1 MQLKEEAVF
10 TLKFDGK
17 PVINELGELEK
28 RLIDVKDA
36 QKSVERGTKEWA
48 DNKAEIKE
56 LEASIKSVREEMGV
70 SGMTVKQL
78 EGYYKQLNREI
89 KDLTPGTDAY
99 KAKMGDLQEVNS
111 ALNTHRQT
119 IRGVGDE
126 VEKQPSLWDRAKAGV
141 MTFFAAF
148 GAMELLQRA
157 FSFVQDGIKSAL
169 ELSDTFGKVSKAT
182 GQTAEQV
189 QHLADELDK
198 VDTRTTKEGLLEIA
212 QIGGQLGVANDQLV
226 GFVQSVDMAA
236 VALSDEFSGGAEEA
250 ANKLGGLQKLFVETK
265 DLKAGEAITKIGSA
279 LNDLGAAGTATAPV
293 VADFTARIGQLGDL
307 APEITQTMG
316 LGAAFQ
322 ELGLSAE
329 IAAGGLTNVLLT
341 AAKDTATFA
350 KQLGISE
357 VAMKQLINTNPNEF
371 LLKLAESLRGLPADE
386 VAKQLDNL
394 GIKSQEATKV
404 MSLLKDQTA
413 LVREKQDLAN
423 KSFAEGTSLQKE
435 FNTMNTTANAEYQKS
450 QKNLAQL
457 ATEIGQN
464 LLPGITKVTQG
475 TIAFVNIIRAI
486 PEFVSENSTA
496 FTALGVALLAFNGH
510 LILAEANSIRV
521 AAVEKARL
529 IWTEAGTAAQ
539 WLLNTAMTANPIALV
554 VTAVALLVAGFVT
567 LYNHSTTVRAGI
579 AGLFTALQVA
589 AGQLV
594 LFWEAITSLNF
605 AEAAKIISEGG
616 AKIAAGFNKGYQD
629 EVKKGQPGQLTDH
642 TAHVGKLTGISTAGA
657 KDAAASEVAAHGTTL
672 TTKEQAAQKSRDA
685 EAKRAADAAKK
696 EADEAIKANNDAL
709 KKIEDLRIDS
719 IKNDLER
726 EIAKIR
732 AKRDAE
738 VEAAMASK
746 ASAEVKAE
754 WEKALNEKMLRDI
767 AAAEEKSR
775 IKHEKD
781 EADTAKRVFDLKI
794 KISGDEKADKL
805 QKLEDIATAQ
815 RAQVQKEIADEI
827 EKAAL
832 LAKIND
838 NLIAAKKQVEEAY
851 RKKKADEEK
860 SLQDQLYQATVADA
874 NARLQ
879 LAGSN
884 ATAIYNA
891 KKERLDAEYQYNKA
905 KLERE
910 AAEQKAHNEA
920 NIADTD
926 RRAAANKATD
936 DKLKSDLTSNDKKY
950 ETDKTELT
958 KEKTE
963 ARRQNQQEYFTAI
976 KALMDGDFKTF
987 TDILTKKLAGEN
999 KQLTESQQKQ
1009 ISTIDAVGEYTVM
1022 ASQALMKLSQLKLD
1036 KELANIKKDKDSQLA
1051 AWKEKY
1057 DKGLIGK
1064 DEFETGVDKIN
1075 KEADQKIK
1083 QAQLDAWKRQQ
1094 KIDITT
1100 AIALGIMSALKSLAT
1115 LGWPLGLIAAAG
1127 SAIATAVQISKIK
1140 SQQPP
1145 SLASGGKIRNAG
1157 VPDGPRHGTQYGAS
1171 GISLVRRDT
1180 GQEVGEMEGQEPI
1193 MVLSRNTY
1201 ANNRNVVDSLLHS
1214 SLHRNGAP
1222 IMKHGGIF
1230 GSDGGSYGD
1239 YLQNGGL
1246 RRFADGGWMDQIN
1259 EGGGSSGG
1267 SDGGGDSSGG
1277 SSNNESFSESV
1288 SDADMKDK
1296 LNSSQ
1301 KTQDDIAKNT
1311 LAAATAL
1318 DKALGLLAD
1327 LQAQVK
1333 LESTNQQTALLNQMT
1348 GLRTDIG
1355 IQLQALQ
1362 FAMHTDMTALQG
1374 TMKVEFPSLGAD
1386 LLNQLDSLRT
1396 SLVLTL
1402 IMVRNGIG
1410 LDVTNLQ
1417 KATTL
1422 GLDTLG
1428 KTVHTDLTQLETLLH
1443 ADMTTLQENVHLDLS
1458 TLDTNVDTSLTALAT
1473 NVHADLGTMQLAQAR
1488 QQATLLTETK
1498 LNFSTLQTI
1507 LKQELELLQLNTH
1520 TDLNALTSS
1529 NSTELRAVQGILT
1542 GSRNEQGYHS
1552 ALLRIISEKNLSVQ
1566 TFVNVFNQID
1576 VVVGKSDL
1584 K

>member
-28 RLIDVKDA
+28 RLIDVKEA
-36 QKSVERGTKEWA
+36 QKSVEKGTKEWA

-99 KAKMGDLQEVNS
+99 KEKMGDLQQVNA

-119 IRGVGDE
+119 IRTVGDE
-126 VEKQPSLWDRAKAGV
+126 IDKQPSLWERAKAGV
-141 MTFFAAF
+141 MVFFAAF
-148 GAMELLQRA
+148 GAVELLQRA
-157 FSFVQDGIKSAL
+157 FSFVQEGIKSAL

-198 VDTRTTKEGLLEIA
+198 VDTRTTKEGLLDIA
-212 QIGGQLGVANDQLV
+212 QIGGQLGIANDQLV
-226 GFVQSVDMAA
+226 GFVKSVDMAA

-265 DLKAGEAITKIGSA
+265 DLQAGDAITKIGSA

-307 APEITQTMG
+307 APEIAQTMG

-329 IAAGGLTNVLLT
+329 ISAGGLTNVLLT

-423 KSFAEGTSLQKE
+423 KSFKEGTSLQKE
-435 FNTMNTTANAEYQKS
+435 FTTMNTTANAEYQKS

-457 ATEIGQN
+457 ATEIGQG
-464 LLPGITKVTQG
+464 LLPGITKVTQAG
-475 TIAFVNIIRAI
+475 IAFVNILRSI
-486 PEFVSENSTA
+486 PEFVSENKVS
-496 FTALGVALLAFNGH
+496 FEALGVALLAFNGH

-567 LYNHSTTVRAGI
+567 LYNNSVIVRAGI

-594 LFWEAITSLNF
+594 LFWQAITSLNF
-605 AEAAKIISEGG
+605 AEAGKIMSEGG
-616 AKIAAGFNKGYQD
+616 AKIAAGFSKGYDD
-629 EVKKGQPGQLTDH
+629 EIKKGQPGQLANHAT
-642 TAHVGKLTGISTAGA
+642 HVDKLTGISTAGA
-657 KDAAASEVAAHGTTL
+657 KDAAASEVKEHGTTL
-672 TTKEQAAQKSRDA
+672 TTKELAAQKSREA

-696 EADEAIKANNDAL
+696 EAEERIKADNDAL
-709 KKIEDLRIDS
+709 KKIEDARISAIQD
-719 IKNDLER
+719 DLAR

-732 AKRDAE
+732 QKRDLE
-738 VEAAMASK
+738 VEAVMASK
-746 ASAEVKAE
+746 ASSEVKAE
-754 WEKALNEKMLRDI
+754 FERSLNQKMLLDI
-767 AAAEEKSR
+767 ASAEEKAR
-775 IKHEKD
+775 AKHEKE
-781 EADTAKRVFDLKI
+781 EADTAKRVFDLKV
-794 KISGDEKADKL
+794 KIYGDDKADKL
-805 QKLEDIATAQ
+805 QKLEDVATAQ
-815 RAQVQKEIADEI
+815 RAQVQKEISDET
-827 EKAAL
+827 EKASL

-838 NLIAAKKQVEEAY
+838 NLIAGKKKVEEEY

-874 NARLQ
+874 DARLR

-884 ATAIYNA
+884 ASAIYNA
-891 KKERLDAEYQYNKA
+891 KKERLDAEYKYNKE

-910 AAEQKAHNEA
+910 AAEQKAHNDA

-936 DKLKSDLTSNDKKY
+936 DKLKADLSASDKKY

-963 ARRQNQQEYFTAI
+963 ARRKNQAEYFDAI

-987 TDILTKKLAGEN
+987 TDLLTKKLMGEK

-1009 ISTIDAVGEYTVM
+1009 VDTIDAIGEYTLM
-1022 ASQALMKLSQLKLD
+1022 ATQALMKLSQQKLD
-1036 KELANIKKDKDSQLA
+1036 KELANIKKEKDTQLA
-1051 AWKEKY
+1051 TWKEKY
-1057 DKGLIGK
+1057 DNGVINK
-1064 DEFETGVDKIN
+1064 DTYEKEVERIN
-1075 KEADQKIK
+1075 KEADTKTK
-1083 QAQLDAWKRQQ
+1083 EAQLEAFKRQQ
-1094 KIDITT
+1094 KLDI
-1100 AIALGIMSALKSLAT
+1100 AMAVINGAQAALKSLAM
-1115 LGWPLGLIAAAG
+1115 LGWPLGLFAVAGAAITTGIQVAL
-1127 SAIATAVQISKIK
+1127 IK
-1140 SQQPP
+1140 SQKPP
-1145 SLASGGKIRNAG
+1145 SLAKGGKISNAG
-1157 VPDGPRHGTQYGAS
+1157 VPDGPRHGQKYGES
-1171 GISLVRRDT
+1171 GLSITRRDT
-1180 GQEVGEMEGQEPI
+1180 GEEVAEMEGGEPI

-1201 ANNRNVVDSLLHS
+1201 ANNRKVVDSLLHS

-1222 IMKHGGIF
+1222 VMRQGGIF
-1230 GSDGGSYGD
+1230 GNDGGSYGD
-1239 YLQNGGL
+1239 LLRKGGL
-1246 RRFADGGWMDQIN
+1246 RQFADGGWMEEIN
-1259 EGGGSSGG
+1259 EGGGGSGGDSGGSGGSYDGGSSSGG
-1267 SDGGGDSSGG
+1267 GEYSA
-1277 SSNNESFSESV
+1277 
-1288 SDADMKDK
+1288 SDAEMKAQLDA
-1296 LNSSQ
+1296 SQ

-1318 DKALGLLAD
+1318 DKALLLLAD
-1327 LQAQVK
+1327 LQAQIK

-1348 GLRTDIG
+1348 GLREDIS
-1355 IQLQALQ
+1355 IQLSALQ

-1374 TMKVEFPSLGAD
+1374 TMKVELPSLGQD
-1386 LLNQLDSLRT
+1386 VVNQLMEVRIGLA
-1396 SLVLTL
+1396 LGVLTL
-1402 IMVRNGIG
+1402 RQGINTD
-1410 LDVTNLQ
+1410 LTALQ
-1417 KATTL
+1417 FATTT

-1443 ADMTTLQENVHLDLS
+1443 ADMTTLQQDIHQDLV
-1458 TLDTNVDTSLTALAT
+1458 TLDANVDASLMGLST
-1473 NVHADLGTMQLAQAR
+1473 NVHTDLT
-1488 QQATLLTETK
+1488 
-1498 LNFSTLQTI
+1498 TLQTI
-1507 LKQELELLQLNTH
+1507 LKQELTILQQLTH
-1520 TDLNALTSS
+1520 ADLNALASS
-1529 NSTELRAVQGILT
+1529 NSTELRTVQAILN
-1542 GSRNEQGYHS
+1542 GSRSEQGYHS

>member
-28 RLIDVKDA
+28 RLIDVKEA

-48 DNKAEIKE
+48 DNKAEIKA

-70 SGMTVKQL
+70 SGMTVQQL
-78 EGYYKQLNREI
+78 KGYYRQLSAEI
-89 KDLTPGTDAY
+89 DKLTPGTEAY
-99 KAKMGDLQEVNS
+99 KEKASDLKSVND
-111 ALNTHRQT
+111 ALANHRQT
-119 IRGVGDE
+119 IRGVADE
-126 VEKQPSLWDRAKAGV
+126 IEKQPSLWERAKVGV

-157 FSFVQDGIKSAL
+157 FSFVQEGIKSAL

-182 GQTAEQV
+182 GQTAEEV
-189 QHLADELDK
+189 KHLADELDK
-198 VDTRTTKEGLLEIA
+198 VDTRTTKEGLLDIA
-212 QIGGQLGVANDQLV
+212 QIGGQLGITNDQLV
-226 GFVQSVDMAA
+226 GFVKSVDMAA

-250 ANKLGGLQKLFVETK
+250 ATKLGGLQKLFVETK
-265 DLKAGEAITKIGSA
+265 DLQAGDAITKIGSA

-322 ELGLSAE
+322 ELGLTAE

-464 LLPGITKVTQG
+464 LLPGITKVTQAG
-475 TIAFVNIIRAI
+475 IAFVNIIRSI

-510 LILAEANSIRV
+510 LIVAEANSIRI

-554 VTAVALLVAGFVT
+554 VTAVGLLVAGFVT
-567 LYNHSTTVRAGI
+567 LYNNSVTVRAGI

-594 LFWEAITSLNF
+594 LFWQAITSLNF
-605 AEAAKIISEGG
+605 AEAGKIMSEGG

-642 TAHVGKLTGISTAGA
+642 TAHVGKLTSISTAGA
-657 KDAAASEVAAHGTTL
+657 KDAAVSEVKEHGTTL
-672 TTKEQAAQKSRDA
+672 TTKEQAAQKSREA

-696 EADEAIKANNDAL
+696 EADERIKADNEAL
-709 KKIEDLRIDS
+709 KKIEDARIDA
-719 IKNDLER
+719 IQNDLAR
-726 EIAKIR
+726 EVAKIR
-732 AKRDAE
+732 QKRDLE
-738 VEAAMASK
+738 VEAVMASK
-746 ASAEVKAE
+746 ASSEVKAE
-754 WEKALNEKMLRDI
+754 FERSLNDKMLRDI
-767 AAAEEKSR
+767 ATAEEKAR
-775 IKHEKD
+775 AKHEKE
-781 EADTAKRVFDLKI
+781 EADTAKRVFDLKV
-794 KISGDEKADKL
+794 KIYGDEKADKL

-815 RAQVQKEIADEI
+815 RAQVQKEITDET

-838 NLIAAKKQVEEAY
+838 NLIAGKKKVEEEY

-874 NARLQ
+874 DARLR

-884 ATAIYNA
+884 ASAIYNA

-910 AAEQKAHNEA
+910 AAEQKAHNDA

-936 DKLKSDLTSNDKKY
+936 DKLKADLTANDKKY

-987 TDILTKKLAGEN
+987 TDILTKKLLGEN

-1009 ISTIDAVGEYTVM
+1009 ISTINAVGEYTVM

-1064 DEFETGVDKIN
+1064 DEFESGVDKIN

-1083 QAQLDAWKRQQ
+1083 QAQLEAWKRQQ

-1127 SAIATAVQISKIK
+1127 SAVATAVQIAKIK

-1157 VPDGPRHGTQYGAS
+1157 VPDGPRHGTRYGES

-1180 GQEVGEMEGQEPI
+1180 NEEVGEMEGQEPI

-1201 ANNRNVVDSLLHS
+1201 ANNRKVVDSLLHS

-1222 IMKHGGIF
+1222 IMKHGGVF

-1239 YLQNGGL
+1239 YLQNGRNAGAGL

-1259 EGGGSSGG
+1259 DESSGGSGG
-1267 SDGGGDSSGG
+1267 SDGGGYSDSGG
-1277 SSNNESFSESV
+1277 SSGSESFSETA
-1288 SDADMKDK
+1288 SDAEMKDK
-1296 LNSSQ
+1296 LNASQ

-1318 DKALGLLAD
+1318 DKALLLLAD
-1327 LQAQVK
+1327 VQAQIK

-1355 IQLQALQ
+1355 TQLSALQ

-1374 TMKVEFPSLGAD
+1374 TMKVELPSLGTD

-1396 SLVLTL
+1396 SLVLSL

-1417 KATTL
+1417 KATLT
-1422 GLDTLG
+1422 GLDTLN
-1428 KTVHTDLTQLETLLH
+1428 KSLHADLVQLDTHVDTNLTTLATSVHTDLL
-1443 ADMTTLQENVHLDLS
+1443 
-1458 TLDTNVDTSLTALAT
+1458 
-1473 NVHADLGTMQLAQAR
+1473 TMQLAEAV
-1488 QQATLLTETK
+1488 QQNTLRSETAQH
-1498 LNFSTLQTI
+1498 FTTLQTI
-1507 LKQELELLQLNTH
+1507 LKQELDALRTATH
-1520 TDLNALTSS
+1520 TDLGTLADANT
-1529 NSTELRAVQGILT
+1529 NELRVVQGILA
-1542 GSRNEQGYHS
+1542 GSRSELGYHS